1 MIGGLAELP
10 KKKGEVQLTVPTGLG
25 ARKEALYKPNS

>member
-1 MIGGLAELP
+1 MIAGLEELP
-10 KKKGEVQLTVPTGLG
+10 KKKGELQLTLPTGLG